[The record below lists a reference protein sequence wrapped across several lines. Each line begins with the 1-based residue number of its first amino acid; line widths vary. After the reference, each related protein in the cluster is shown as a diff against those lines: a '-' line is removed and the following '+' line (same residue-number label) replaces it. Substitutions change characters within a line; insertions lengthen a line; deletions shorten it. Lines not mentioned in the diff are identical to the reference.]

1 MATSPAARS
10 VLLTR
15 TLAEILI
22 HLAPGPTC
30 KINDVPALRCTPISQ
45 EEAHTRQA
53 EMDPHQMEIS
63 THKVEMNP
71 CQAKMYPP
79 RDVGEMGP
87 QQMENYTSEAET
99 TLWRLFALGA

>member
-1 MATSPAARS
+1 
-10 VLLTR
+10 
-15 TLAEILI
+15 
-22 HLAPGPTC
+22 
-30 KINDVPALRCTPISQ
+30 
-45 EEAHTRQA
+45 
-53 EMDPHQMEIS
+53 MDPHQMEIY